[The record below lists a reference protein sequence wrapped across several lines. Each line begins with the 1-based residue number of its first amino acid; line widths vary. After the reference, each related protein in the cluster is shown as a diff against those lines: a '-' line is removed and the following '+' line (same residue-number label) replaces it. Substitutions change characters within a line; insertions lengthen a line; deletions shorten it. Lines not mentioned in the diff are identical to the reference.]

1 MTVDGDEAG
10 YLAQLYYYL
19 RSDVK
24 TGFGRVSHL
33 GLYSTAL
40 GLYPMP
46 LEPVFHASG
55 AVSYASGVVSYASSP
70 RLLGLCVMSLGP
82 YVVGLYISGAVSNA
96 SGAHSRV
103 SSTW

>member
-33 GLYSTAL
+33 GLYSTAP

-46 LEPVFHASG
+46 LEPVSHASG
-55 AVSYASGVVSYASSP
+55 AVSYAQYAGAEGHRSSC
-70 RLLGLCVMSLGP
+70 LGS
-82 YVVGLYISGAVSNA
+82 
-96 SGAHSRV
+96 
-103 SSTW
+103 